1 MGYKIIE
8 KPYSAKERC
17 NFVDLTRTMQ
27 DLEDEAIYDYF
38 VELGLSSI
46 VTPAHQVRSPTSR
59 DRTVW
64 FSEFKVS
71 KSLLSNGQSF
81 ARSYSQGL
89 KVLSTE
95 VVAACQRTE
104 ETPVTPISNLRR
116 GDRHLPDP
124 TGDSASGT
132 PTPEQISAL
141 SERTLIIKHPEAP
154 DPV

>member
-1 MGYKIIE
+1 
-8 KPYSAKERC
+8 
-17 NFVDLTRTMQ
+17 MQ

-64 FSEFKVS
+64 FSEFKQDRPF
-71 KSLLSNGQSF
+71 LIPAQS
-81 ARSYSQGL
+81 
-89 KVLSTE
+89 E